1 MNINGKNA
9 MVFKNE
15 KDGRVWFNISDGSKN
30 VDGSYTNYNWNV
42 RFKKDNEPIHK
53 SKINYEGFTSYYKKD
68 EKTTYVTLQI
78 MDWDYADKPSNDN
91 FEKQDDDFF
100 PTSNIDINE
109 SDLPF

>member
-30 VDGSYTNYNWNV
+30 VDGTYTNYNWNA
-42 RFKKDNEPIHK
+42 RFPKHNEPIHK
-53 SKINYEGFTSYYKKD
+53 SKINYEGFMSYYKKD
-68 EKTTYVTLQI
+68 ENTTYATLQI
-78 MDWDYADKPSNDN
+78 MDWNYVEKPSNDVR
-91 FEKQDDDFF
+91 QDDDFF
-100 PTSNIDINE
+100 AESSIDIDD